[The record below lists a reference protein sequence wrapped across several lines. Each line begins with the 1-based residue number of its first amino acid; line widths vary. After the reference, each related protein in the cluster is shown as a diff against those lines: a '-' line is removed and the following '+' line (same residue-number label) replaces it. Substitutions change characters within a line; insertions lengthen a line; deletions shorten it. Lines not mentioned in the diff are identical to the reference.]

1 MNQKNLSD
9 HKKFARGI
17 GRGLSIRRAMLEAG
31 YSPST
36 ANRGKA
42 ALSKPMVEALAAERT
57 KLEALGRRI
66 SPERQQNLVR
76 GRLVLNVMRGK
87 DAGTQSARLL
97 GADKRV
103 SMWQPDSQVGM
114 VILSPPPVRV
124 IQHAVEILPP
134 EHPEDLEVEDD
145 SR

>member
-1 MNQKNLSD
+1 MNQKGP
-9 HKKFARGI
+9 KQIKRFARGI

-42 ALSKPMVEALAAERT
+42 ALSKPMVEALAAERS
-57 KLEALGRRI
+57 KLEALGRKI

-87 DAGTQSARLL
+87 DDGAQSARLL
-97 GADKRV
+97 GADKRI
-103 SMWQPDSQVGM
+103 SMWQPDSRVGM
-114 VILSPPPVRV
+114 VVLQPPPIPV
-124 IQHAVEILPP
+124 IKHKVEILPP
-134 EHPEDLEVEDD
+134 LHSDEEEVEDD